1 MDLEILVEFEVLLK
15 GSLTNKTVMD
25 LSLMVQCQ
33 VSSCDI
39 SHDFTASLVQ
49 DVIFG
54 STSAKL
60 KCMACCRDIVCDLS

>member
-1 MDLEILVEFEVLLK
+1 MDLEIPVEFEVLLR

-25 LSLMVQCQ
+25 LSLMVQHQ
-33 VSSCDI
+33 VSSRDI
-39 SHDFTASLVQ
+39 SHDFMTGLFQ

-60 KCMACCRDIVCDLS
+60 KFMARCRDTECDLS